1 MTLINYRVASTFD
14 IKGIVSVYNDTHIN
28 TSNQLQKLNKDS
40 TESFGKKGGH
50 FLIFNEQEIMKI
62 LNDKVGEYYIAET
75 DIGGKKYIKGFIYCI
90 FSSKLYKDANYNIA
104 DSEYT
109 EEDYFRFWEY
119 VQENKVFI
127 AYEIAVKPSSIQQ
140 GLSCGLMYGSFK
152 RLKDRGYKKGLA
164 EVQQIEGIIDRTGVY
179 KDVFMKNEKST
190 HILRR
195 IGSKKIGEKSLN
207 YIKIGEKKVYIKSNI
222 FAFDIDDAIDYLSRK
237 R

>member
-14 IKGIVSVYNDTHIN
+14 INGIVEVYNDTHIN
-28 TSNQLQKLNKDS
+28 INNQLQKLNKDS
-40 TESFGKKGGH
+40 TESFEKKGGH
-50 FLIFNEQEIMKI
+50 FLIFNEEEIMKI
-62 LNDKVGEYYIAET
+62 LNEKVGEYYIAEK
-75 DIGGKKYIKGFIYCI
+75 DIRGNKDIKGFIYCI
-90 FSSKLYKDANYNIA
+90 FSSELYKDANYNIT

-109 EEDYFRFWEY
+109 EEEYCRFWEY
-119 VQENKVFI
+119 VKKNKVFI
-127 AYEIAVKPSSIQQ
+127 AYEIAVKPSCIQQ

-164 EVQQIEGIIDRTGVY
+164 EVQQIEGIIDRTGIY
-179 KDVFMKNEKST
+179 KDVFMTNEKST
-190 HILRR
+190 HILRK

-207 YIKIGEKKVYIKSNI
+207 FRKIGEKKVYIKSDI